1 MADHMQTTIGIRV
14 RSTLF
19 YLLSCLAFTPF
30 LFFAPVLLLHER
42 YVLWLGSAYLRIQ
55 LVLLRYVCGIRYQV
69 EGAENLPEGP
79 CLIASWHES
88 SWETLYYHL
97 LLDEPVM
104 FAKREVFSYP
114 IIGAIARK
122 AGHIPVDRQGSVD
135 AMREGFRAGAAA
147 IARGRKLLI
156 FPGGTRQR
164 GAPERI
170 QSGVGVLYGLAK
182 VPAVPVQV
190 HSGQCWPAGSL
201 LKYPGMITVRIL
213 PPIPAGHDRRRFLE
227 MLEAGFVDNE
237 NDLKR

>member
-1 MADHMQTTIGIRV
+1 MGNQMQATIGIRA

-19 YLLSCLAFTPF
+19 YLLSGLAFAPF
-30 LFFAPVLLLHER
+30 LLFAPVLLLHER
-42 YVLWLGSAYLRIQ
+42 YVLRLGTAYLRIQ
-55 LVLLRYVCGIRYQV
+55 LGLLRHVCGIRYRV

-97 LLDEPVM
+97 ILDQPVM

-122 AGHIPVDRQGSVD
+122 AGHIPVDRQGTAD
-135 AMREGFRAGAAA
+135 AMREGFRAGVET

-164 GAPERI
+164 GAPKRI

-201 LKYPGMITVRIL
+201 LKYPGTIIVRIL
-213 PPIPAGHDRRRFLE
+213 PPIPPGYDRRRFLE
-227 MLEAGFVDNE
+227 MLEADFVDYE
-237 NDLKR
+237 DDLKR